1 MVQESWLGPRGKML
15 VAVSLTTSDRGQAS
29 FEYMRITETPS
40 GLVFYASPGG
50 AAPTPFTLKTISDN
64 RVVFENLENDFP
76 HRVIYHLDAAGIL
89 HARIEDSLGGK
100 AKAME
105 WAFKSSK

>member
-15 VAVSLTTSDRGQAS
+15 VAVSLTTSYSGQAS
-29 FEYMRITETPS
+29 FEYMRITETPT

-64 RVVFENLENDFP
+64 RVVFENLANDFP